1 MGSFFYH
8 LSTLRYLDGE
18 IMLKTISRTI
28 SIKNIAQLNMLKR
41 YDILFPQARFNLE
54 DIENCL
60 TDLYS
65 SLNIATI
72 SEAK

>member
-1 MGSFFYH
+1 
-8 LSTLRYLDGE
+8 
-18 IMLKTISRTI
+18 MLKTISRTI

-60 TDLYS
+60 TDLYPS
-65 SLNIATI
+65 FNIATI